1 MNRALA
7 SQQQN
12 RTLRGQIEEY
22 RSGGHLHSLNEAVG
36 IIVPLAVEL
45 AERHAAGESLFVH
58 PSSIAMNRDG
68 DWYVSP
74 VLGQR
79 APASARDKACL
90 APEERGGRPGDARAS
105 VFAIGAMLY
114 ELCTGEVVGPGMRR
128 PSEIV
133 PTLPPALEAVL
144 AKALVGDPAHR
155 PDDLKALAQAIHHL
169 APAGS
174 LPPPPADEGHLDHG
188 EGFDVDLSMSMM
200 PPIPAR
206 HGAAAPAPV
215 QEMASSPYEVAVREA
230 PVRASAVDQ
239 ATEALTELKQR
250 LESDPRPRY
259 VVIKDG
265 MDHGPF
271 NAVELLQQIAS
282 NTFTEDDLL
291 RETFSKDERLIQDWP
306 EFAPFA
312 EHARRHRNIVAEK
325 VAIQQTVEQEK
336 KSTRGKAFLGLTA
349 VGAVIV
355 VGAVWFLARHGTRK
369 DDVDVQSETATNV
382 EAEGNL
388 NVGKKGGK
396 GGGHR
401 VVGEQGGVPI
411 LAGGMSCEAAQAAY
425 VEEINIGGSK
435 VPADITGSQYAAVL
449 NGGGY
454 LNGCGL
460 PSSMGVDVC
469 VAVQNGRAVGVTVR
483 TTPHNGGVASCIAGH
498 VRGMSFP
505 VHPKLDVTRTHFAAQ

>member
-1 MNRALA
+1 MNRALS
-7 SQQQN
+7 SQAN

-22 RSGGHLHSLNEAVG
+22 HAGGRIHSLKEAVG

-58 PSSIAMNRDG
+58 PGSIAMNRDG

-79 APASARDKACL
+79 APASAKDKACQ
-90 APEERGGRPGDARAS
+90 APEERAGRPGDARSS

-114 ELCTGEVVGPGMRR
+114 ELCTGESIGPGMRR
-128 PSEIV
+128 PSEVV
-133 PTLPPALEAVL
+133 PTLPVELEMIL
-144 AKALVGDPAHR
+144 AKALIGDPAHR

-169 APAGS
+169 SPAGT
-174 LPPPPADEGHLDHG
+174 LPPPPADESHLDHG
-188 EGFDVDLSMSMM
+188 EGFDVDLSLSLM
-200 PPIPAR
+200 PPVPASR
-206 HGAAAPAPV
+206 GAAMPV
-215 QEMASSPYEVAVREA
+215 AVPEMGSSPYEVAIREA
-230 PVRASAVDQ
+230 PVRQSGVDQ

-259 VVIKDG
+259 VVIKEG

-282 NTFTEDDLL
+282 NTFTESDLL
-291 RETFSKDERLIQDWP
+291 RETFSKDERLIHDWP

-349 VGAVIV
+349 VGAVHV
-355 VGAVWFLARHGTRK
+355 GGAVWFLAHHGTRK
-369 DDVDVQSETATNV
+369 DDVAVQEETATNV
-382 EAEGNL
+382 DSEGNL
-388 NVGKKGGK
+388 NVGKKGGGK
-396 GGGHR
+396 GGGRR
-401 VVGEQGGVPI
+401 VVGEQGGVPL

-425 VEEINIGGSK
+425 VEEISIGGSK

-449 NGGGY
+449 NGGSY

-460 PSSMGVDVC
+460 SSSMGVDVC

-483 TTPHNGGVASCIAGH
+483 TSPHNGGVASCIAGH

-505 VHPKLDVTRTHFAAQ
+505 AHPKLDVTRTHFAAQ

>member
-1 MNRALA
+1 MNRALSTHQA
-7 SQQQN
+7 N
-12 RTLRGQIEEY
+12 RTLRGQIEDY
-22 RSGGHLHSLNEAVG
+22 RSSGRVHSLKEAVG

-45 AERHAAGESLFVH
+45 AERHSAGESFFVH
-58 PSSIAMNRDG
+58 PGSIAMNRDG

-79 APASARDKACL
+79 APASAKDKACL

-114 ELCTGEVVGPGMRR
+114 ELCTGEAVGPGMRR
-128 PSEIV
+128 PSELV
-133 PTLPPALEAVL
+133 DTLPPALEMIL
-144 AKALVGDPAHR
+144 AKALVGDPVHR

-169 APAGS
+169 APTGS
-174 LPPPPADEGHLDHG
+174 NPPPEADESHLDHTA
-188 EGFDVDLSMSMM
+188 GFDVDLSLSMM
-200 PPIPAR
+200 PPLPASR
-206 HGAAAPAPV
+206 AQSIPV
-215 QEMASSPYEVAVREA
+215 QVPDIASSPYDVAIREA
-230 PVRASAVDQ
+230 PVKASAVDE

-312 EHARRHRNIVAEK
+312 EHARRHRHIAAEK

-349 VGAVIV
+349 VGAVLV
-355 VGAVWFLARHGTRK
+355 GGAVWFLAHHGVRR
-369 DDVDVQSETATNV
+369 DDVAVQGETATNV
-382 EAEGNL
+382 DSEGNL
-388 NVGKKGGK
+388 NVDKRGGK
-396 GGGHR
+396 GGRR
-401 VVGEQGGVPI
+401 VVGTQGGVPI

-425 VEEINIGGSK
+425 VEEIKIGGSG
-435 VPADITGSQYAAVL
+435 VPADITGSQYAAIL

-460 PSSMGVDVC
+460 SSSMGVDVC
-469 VAVQNGRAVGVTVR
+469 VAVQNGHAVGVTVR
-483 TTPHNGGVASCIAGH
+483 TSPHNGGVAGCIAGH
-498 VRGMSFP
+498 VRGLSFP